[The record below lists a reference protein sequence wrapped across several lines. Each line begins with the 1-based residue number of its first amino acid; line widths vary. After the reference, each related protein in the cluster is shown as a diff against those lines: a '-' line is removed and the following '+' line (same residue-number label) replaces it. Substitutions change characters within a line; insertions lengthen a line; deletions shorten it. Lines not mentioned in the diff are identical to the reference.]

1 MISLCVGL
9 QIKSCFFLNKW
20 LVVMRLGGK
29 STTTALQKKNSP
41 EDYRILK
48 EFKFVGFFTLSFKI
62 TRKVTQYIIPRICK
76 IKNPY

>member
-1 MISLCVGL
+1 
-9 QIKSCFFLNKW
+9 
-20 LVVMRLGGK
+20 MRLGGK

-62 TRKVTQYIIPRICK
+62 TRKVTQHIIPRICK
-76 IKNPY
+76 IKY